1 MWPEGQMLTEIVMHF
16 IYNWGHRWVRLI
28 LRAAWV
34 MVNKSKLTLTQWE
47 SISMA
52 QTDIL
57 PGFKGPMLSSP
68 HPAIISQSFLPSFV
82 NRHWNRTLKK
92 IDINPPSEEHEQ
104 IPYLWNTIWPFIET
118 IYGNSRVYNLCSTAT
133 AHSLHLPA
141 LVRLSQLRMENPQNT
156 KRGSSR
162 QTPARLIYFCVF
174 LSIVV
179 CLSFALS
186 FYSFKRVLSLDK
198 EFHSINELKVT
209 GEEHY
214 ASSDSKVTER
224 KVSEL
229 LIRTWNQK
237 FLNSLIWGFPK
248 RK

>member
-1 MWPEGQMLTEIVMHF
+1 MWPEGQLLTEIVMHF
-16 IYNWGHRWVRLI
+16 IYNWGHWCVRLI

-34 MVNKSKLTLTQWE
+34 MVKKSKLTLTQWE
-47 SISMA
+47 SILMA
-52 QTDIL
+52 QTDTL
-57 PGFKGPMLSSP
+57 SGFKGPMLSSP

-92 IDINPPSEEHEQ
+92 LILILQARKTNTF
-104 IPYLWNTIWPFIET
+104 PYLWNTIWPFIET
-118 IYGNSRVYNLCSTAT
+118 IYGNSKVYNLYSTAT

-156 KRGSSR
+156 KRGPSR

-214 ASSDSKVTER
+214 ASSDSKVTEG
-224 KVSEL
+224 KVSEF
-229 LIRTWNQK
+229 LIRAWNQK